1 MSLVVRKRHLK
12 KFGIILA
19 IGLGSIALIYG
30 VNKRIEE
37 APPTKRESISKH
49 EAKVV
54 AEGEVKM
61 MLKSPSTANFSGL
74 AETEIISIKKGYM
87 VSGFVDSQNS
97 FGAMV
102 RTN

>member
-1 MSLVVRKRHLK
+1 
-12 KFGIILA
+12 
-19 IGLGSIALIYG
+19 
-30 VNKRIEE
+30 
-37 APPTKRESISKH
+37 
-49 EAKVV
+49 
-54 AEGEVKM
+54 M